1 MKNSKLIT
9 IIRQEKFNKQIKPI
23 IFFVNQA
30 TSKPCYI
37 CALSFDG
44 HVEASLDYYH
54 YKRQDQR
61 QLIAHYQLHFPARA
75 NRRVRARAGAAAQ
88 D

>member
-23 IFFVNQA
+23 IFFVNQE

-44 HVEASLDYYH
+44 HVEASLDYYLWTNG
-54 YKRQDQR
+54 RD
-61 QLIAHYQLHFPARA
+61 LIVSIITQT
-75 NRRVRARAGAAAQ
+75 NRTSVPTLVYYGGDAS
-88 D
+88 